1 MVELDE
7 FWHIG
12 VEDNNWQQRIYEE
25 SENLFSISFTDG
37 VYSGH
42 ILRLSDNELQVFA
55 CSISLLHT
63 YIFLFAMKDRYP
75 SVLSFCPRI

>member
-55 CSISLLHT
+55 WEIEQDIISYPYLSLSG
-63 YIFLFAMKDRYP
+63 MKER
-75 SVLSFCPRI
+75 